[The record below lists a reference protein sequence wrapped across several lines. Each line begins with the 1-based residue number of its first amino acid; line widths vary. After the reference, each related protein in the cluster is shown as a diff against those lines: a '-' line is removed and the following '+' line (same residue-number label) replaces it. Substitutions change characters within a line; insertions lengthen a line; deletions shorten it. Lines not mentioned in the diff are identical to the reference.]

1 MSVTLWQEA
10 VSDGTNEVIVN
21 NTTPAPE
28 QRALLR
34 KVEELVQ
41 QIERSSEEEVPIHAM
56 VEAIVKELRDEL
68 GIYGARLYERF
79 GEDYVL
85 RVTFPGGNT
94 VDEVFR
100 VPRSY
105 PPVEQCLMLGIVYME
120 TDDPRLDP
128 ELEAALGVKEFAAV
142 EVAAERYMI
151 GFNVAPG
158 HDHDDIVYSL
168 GVVRH
173 AINQKIREQEMEAI
187 FRQARQIQTSILP
200 KSAPKHGPFDIAGLS
215 DSLDSVGGDLFDYIP
230 IHEKILGLAIADAS
244 GHGFPA
250 ALQARDV
257 YMGLRMGMARD
268 MKIVRTVERLN
279 QIIHQSTLTSR
290 FVSMFYGEL
299 ELSGLFI
306 YVNAGHPAPF
316 FLSAS
321 GEVHYLEEGGPIL
334 GPLPSAVYDRG
345 VVRLCPGDMLV
356 IYTDGL
362 TETHRATDDPAEAD
376 EEYGVARLQDVA
388 RRHQSQSAQSV
399 IDAIFADLDAW
410 SGDSTP
416 EDDRTVVVVRYP
428 D

>member
-1 MSVTLWQEA
+1 MKKKTTVT
-10 VSDGTNEVIVN
+10 D
-21 NTTPAPE
+21 
-28 QRALLR
+28 QRELLR

-41 QIERSSEEEVPIHAM
+41 QIDRSGEEDVPIHAM

-79 GEDYVL
+79 GDDYVL

-94 VDEVFR
+94 VDETFR
-100 VPRSY
+100 VSRSY
-105 PPVEQCLMLGIVYME
+105 APVELCLMLGIVYME
-120 TDDPRLDP
+120 ADDERLDP

-142 EVAAERYMI
+142 EVASERYMI

-158 HDHDDIVYSL
+158 HDHDGIVYSL

-173 AINQKIREQEMEAI
+173 AINQKIREQEMKAI
-187 FRQARQIQTSILP
+187 FSQARQIQLSILP
-200 KSAPKHGPFDIAGLS
+200 KEEPKHGVFDIAGLS
-215 DSLDSVGGDLFDYIP
+215 RSLDSVGGDLFDFIP
-230 IHEKILGLAIADAS
+230 IHRKILGLAITDAS

-250 ALQARDV
+250 ALQVDV

-279 QIIHQSTLTSR
+279 QIIHHSTLTSR

-321 GEVHYLEEGGPIL
+321 GEVQYLEEGGPIL
-334 GPLPSAVYDRG
+334 GPLSAATYDRG
-345 VVRLCPGDMLV
+345 VVRLKPGDMLV
-356 IYTDGL
+356 MYTDGL
-362 TETHRATDDPAEAD
+362 TETHQIVEGVGETD
-376 EEYGVARLQDVA
+376 EEYGVKRLQEVA
-388 RRHQSQSAQSV
+388 RKHQGRSSKEV
-399 IDAIFADLDAW
+399 IEAIFEDLEEW
-410 SGDSTP
+410 SGDQTP

-428 D
+428 EES

>member
-1 MSVTLWQEA
+1 MKNKV
-10 VSDGTNEVIVN
+10 
-21 NTTPAPE
+21 PATD
-28 QRALLR
+28 QRELLR

-41 QIERSSEEEVPIHAM
+41 QIERSGEEDVPIHAM

-68 GIYGARLYERF
+68 GIYGARLYERL
-79 GEDYVL
+79 GDDYVL

-100 VPRSY
+100 VSRSY
-105 PPVEQCLMLGIVYME
+105 APVELCLMLGIVYME
-120 TDDPRLDP
+120 ADDERLDP

-142 EVAAERYMI
+142 EVASERYMI

-158 HDHDDIVYSL
+158 HDHDGIVYSL

-187 FRQARQIQTSILP
+187 FRQAKQIQTSILP
-200 KSAPKHGPFDIAGLS
+200 KEAPKFAVFDIAGRS
-215 DSLDSVGGDLFDYIP
+215 RSLDSVGGDLFDFIP
-230 IHEKILGLAIADAS
+230 IHDKILGLAIADAS

-250 ALQARDV
+250 ALQVRDV

-299 ELSGLFI
+299 EVSGLFI

-321 GEVHYLEEGGPIL
+321 GEVTYLEEGGPIL
-334 GPLPSAVYDRG
+334 GPLPVATYDRG
-345 VVRLCPGDMLV
+345 VVRLRPGDMLV
-356 IYTDGL
+356 MYTDGL
-362 TETHRATDDPAEAD
+362 TETHRMAEGEGQSD
-376 EEYGVARLQDVA
+376 EEYGVERLQDVA
-388 RRHQSQSAQSV
+388 RKNQGKPSQEV
-399 IDAIFADLDAW
+399 IDAIFQDVEAW
-410 SGDSTP
+410 SGP
-416 EDDRTVVVVRYP
+416 LEAEDDRTVVVVQYP
-428 D
+428 PEG